1 MAKDNE
7 KSVEPMNPAAH
18 DASPLRLLMIEDS
31 QNDVDL
37 CLRELRKA
45 RIEYQVDVV
54 TSPWQFASKV
64 RANNYDVILTDYNMP
79 GWRGTEVLYILED
92 LRMDI
97 PVIMVTGSLGEENAV
112 ECIKLGAKDY
122 VLKDKLVR
130 LPLAIRQAMESR
142 GLREQRAKAEEA
154 LRDTEANFRLLFL
167 NIPLPMYL
175 FDEDTLEILEVNAAA
190 TRCFG
195 YSAEEFSQLRLTDL
209 RPAAENPR
217 LLEYLK
223 QTRRVATKIAGNGIY
238 LRKDG
243 SLFEGEVIGH
253 SIEFAGRRGV
263 LAVVQDVTERNRAQ
277 QKLAAS
283 ENRMRAIIEAEP
295 ECVRVLDRQGLVLE
309 MNAAGLAMM
318 EADSVEQVSS
328 AGIENMVVPEHRDV
342 FRKLCEEVFAGKSGS
357 LEYEMVGLQGAHR
370 WLDTHAV
377 PLRDEQ
383 GQVSALLG
391 VTRDVT
397 GRKLAQEALR
407 ESAARYKGLFENA
420 TYGIG
425 TTTISGKFLD
435 VNPALVAMLG
445 YGSTTELLTAN
456 LDRDIFQSV
465 RDRPALLEECRQS
478 GHGETETEW
487 KRRDGKKIQVRISA
501 RLVAGQKNTSEQ
513 LELAVEDVTERRALQ
528 RQLHQAQKFEAI
540 GQLAGG
546 IAHDFNNMIG
556 AVLGWAELGIEDSPE
571 DSPLRNHFKKIQNQG
586 ERAAALTRQLLAFAR
601 RQILEP
607 RNLDLNQSVNEV
619 VSLLEKVIGKD
630 IELKTMLASDL
641 EPVRCDPTQL
651 EQVLMNLCLNARDAM
666 PEGGRLVIES
676 RNEVLDENYCRS
688 YPYARP
694 GAYAM
699 LSISDTGTGMDAETL
714 DRIFEPFFTTKGL
727 GKGTGLGLA
736 TVYGIVK
743 QHGGV
748 IHVYSEVR
756 QGTTFH
762 VYFPASLTKDKAPA
776 KEVTEEPLRGGSETI
791 LLAEDHEGLREIA
804 CETLSQ
810 LGYTVVVAIDGEEAV
825 EKFEAHRDQMAM
837 VLLDVV
843 LPRMSGPEAY
853 AKMCAIKADLPVIFA
868 TGYSAETAAL
878 DGVKEN
884 GALILHKP
892 YSPKAL
898 ARRVRETLDQAAQR
912 RHSMA

>member
-1 MAKDNE
+1 MAKENE
-7 KSVEPMNPAAH
+7 KLVEPVNPAVH
-18 DASPLRLLMIEDS
+18 GASPLRLLMIEDS
-31 QNDVDL
+31 QNDVAL
-37 CLRELRKA
+37 CLQELRKA

-54 TSPWQFASKV
+54 TSPREFASSV
-64 RANNYDVILTDYNMP
+64 RANAYDVILTDYNMP

-92 LRMDI
+92 LKMDI

-112 ECIKLGAKDY
+112 ECIRLGAKDY
-122 VLKDKLVR
+122 VLKDKLAR
-130 LPLAIRQAMESR
+130 LPLAIRQALESR
-142 GLREQRAKAEEA
+142 GLREQRSKAVEA

-190 TRCFG
+190 TLCFG
-195 YSAEEFSQLRLTDL
+195 YSAEEFSQLRLGDL

-223 QTRRVATKIAGNGIY
+223 QTRKVAAGIADNGIY
-238 LRKDG
+238 ARKDG

-277 QKLAAS
+277 QKLASS

-295 ECVRVLDRQGLVLE
+295 ECVNVLDRQGLVLE

-318 EADSVEQVSS
+318 EADSVEQVSG

-342 FRKLCEEVFAGKSGS
+342 FRKLCEEVFTGKSGS
-357 LEYEMVGLQGAHR
+357 LEYEMAGLHGAHR

-397 GRKLAQEALR
+397 GRKLAQEELR
-407 ESAARYKGLFENA
+407 ESAARYRGLFENA

-425 TTTISGKFLD
+425 ATTISGKFLD

-456 LDRDIFQSV
+456 LDHDIFESV
-465 RDRPALLEECRQS
+465 RDRPALLEECRKS

-487 KRRDGKKIQVRISA
+487 KRKDGKKIQVRISA
-501 RLVAGQKNTSEQ
+501 RLVAEQKNASEQ
-513 LELAVEDVTERRALQ
+513 LELAVEDITERRALQ

-571 DSPLRNHFKKIQNQG
+571 NSPLRNHFKKIQSQG

-601 RQILEP
+601 RQVLEP
-607 RNLDLNQSVNEV
+607 RNLDLNQSVTEV

-630 IELKTMLASDL
+630 IALETKLASDL
-641 EPVRCDPTQL
+641 DPVRCDPTQL

-666 PEGGRLVIES
+666 PEGGHLVIES
-676 RNEVLDENYCRS
+676 RNEVLDENYCRR
-688 YPYARP
+688 YPFARP
-694 GAYAM
+694 GPYAM

-714 DRIFEPFFTTKGL
+714 DRIFEPFFTTKAI

-736 TVYGIVK
+736 TAYGIVK

-748 IHVYSEVR
+748 IHVYSEVGH
-756 QGTTFH
+756 GTTFH
-762 VYFPASLTKDKAPA
+762 VYFPASLTTDQAPV
-776 KEVTEEPLRGGSETI
+776 KEAIEEPLRGGSETI

-810 LGYTVVVAIDGEEAV
+810 LGYKVVLAVDGEEAV
-825 EKFEAHRDQMAM
+825 EKFAEQSDQLAM

-853 AKMCAIKADLPVIFA
+853 GKMCSIRADLPVIFA

-878 DGVKEN
+878 DGAKQN

-912 RHSMA
+912 KHSVA